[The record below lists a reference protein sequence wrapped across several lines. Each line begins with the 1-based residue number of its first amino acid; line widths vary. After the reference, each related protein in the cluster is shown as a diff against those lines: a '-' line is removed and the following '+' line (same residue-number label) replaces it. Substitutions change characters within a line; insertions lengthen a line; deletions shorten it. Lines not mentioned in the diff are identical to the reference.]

1 MSALLI
7 GVNCIAIIGFAIG
20 FQRSFVVDLQKFYW
34 FAFFFKWLAALSL
47 GLVYMYYYPGGDT
60 WTYFEEAKKLS
71 LLATSDFSQFWDLFL
86 ASNDTSTVTHFLYVH
101 DRSFLF
107 VKIVSLL
114 NLVSGNNYW
123 VTASYFSLVSFFS
136 SWFLFIQLRR
146 FAPDSTRAA
155 ALAIFLFPSILF
167 WSSGLLKET
176 LAMAAVYYLTA
187 VLIQLLCGAKVQLV
201 QWALVFFS
209 VWIGWSI
216 KYYWL
221 GIFIA
226 AWLSCL
232 FVFILTKNRKIS
244 QRKSGLGWLGLF
256 LLLAAGASF
265 AHPNFHLER
274 VMEVIVSNHDLSVLQ
289 SKGNDY
295 IHYYD
300 LLPTVASMAVNS
312 PWALFSAL
320 FRPMPFEATGLP
332 SVLASLE
339 NLIIFALAVSYLA
352 SARKKSPPFVI
363 PLFVFSVVL
372 CVFLALSTPNFGT
385 LSRYRVG
392 FLPFMIFVFSFRN
405 PLLNYLMNRLSFL
418 TK

>member
-7 GVNCIAIIGFAIG
+7 VVNCIAIIGFAIG
-20 FQRSFVVDLQKFYW
+20 FQRSFGVDLQKFYW
-34 FAFFFKWLAALSL
+34 FAFFIKWLAALYL
-47 GLVYMYYYPGGDT
+47 GLVYTYYYPGGDT

-71 LLATSDFSQFWDLFL
+71 LLATSDFPQFRELFL
-86 ASNDTSTVTHFLYVH
+86 TSNDTSSVTHFLYVH

-114 NLVSGNNYW
+114 NLISLNSYW

-136 SWFLFIQLRR
+136 SWFLLVQLRR
-146 FAPDSTRAA
+146 FVPDSTRAA
-155 ALAIFLFPSILF
+155 VVAIFLFPSILF

-176 LAMAAVYYLTA
+176 LAMAAIYYLTA
-187 VLIQLLCGAKVQLV
+187 VLIQLLGGAKVRLV
-201 QWALVFFS
+201 QWALVFLS
-209 VWIGWSI
+209 LWIGWSI

-221 GIFIA
+221 GIFVA
-226 AWLSCL
+226 AWLSSL
-232 FVFILTKNRKIS
+232 FVFLLTRNTKIS
-244 QRKSGLGWLGLF
+244 QRKSGLGWLGVF
-256 LLLAAGASF
+256 LLLAAAASF

-274 VMEVIVSNHDLSVLQ
+274 VMEVIVSNHDLSALQ
-289 SKGNDY
+289 SKGNNY

-320 FRPMPFEATGLP
+320 FRPLPFEATGLP

-339 NLIIFALAVSYLA
+339 NLIILVLAVSYLA
-352 SARKKSPPFVI
+352 SARKKSPSFAI
-363 PLFVFSVVL
+363 PLIVFSVVL

-392 FLPFMIFVFSFRN
+392 FLPFLIFVFSFRN
-405 PLLNYLMNRLSFL
+405 PLLNYLTRRISFF

>member
-7 GVNCIAIIGFAIG
+7 VNCIAIIGFAIG
-20 FQRSFVVDLQKFYW
+20 FQRSFGVDLQKFYW
-34 FAFFFKWLAALSL
+34 FAFFIKWLAALSL
-47 GLVYMYYYPGGDT
+47 GLVYTYYYPGGDT

-71 LLATSDFSQFWDLFL
+71 LLATSDFSQFRELFL
-86 ASNDTSTVTHFLYVH
+86 TSNDTSTVTHFLYVH

-114 NLVSGNNYW
+114 NLISGNSYW

-136 SWFLFIQLRR
+136 SWFLLVQLKR
-146 FAPDSTRAA
+146 FVPDSTRAA
-155 ALAIFLFPSILF
+155 VVAIFLFPSILF

-176 LAMAAVYYLTA
+176 LAMVAIYYLTA
-187 VLIQLLCGAKVQLV
+187 VLIQLLGGAKVRLV
-201 QWALVFFS
+201 QWALVFLS
-209 VWIGWSI
+209 LWIGWST

-221 GIFIA
+221 GIFVA
-226 AWLSCL
+226 AWLSSL
-232 FVFILTKNRKIS
+232 FVFLLTRNTKIS
-244 QRKSGLGWLGLF
+244 QRKSVLGWLGVF
-256 LLLAAGASF
+256 LLLAAAASF
-265 AHPNFHLER
+265 AHPNFRLER
-274 VMEVIVSNHDLSVLQ
+274 VMEVIVSNHDLSVLH
-289 SKGNDY
+289 SKGNNY

-339 NLIIFALAVSYLA
+339 NLIILVLAVSYLA
-352 SARKKSPPFVI
+352 SARKKSPSFAI
-363 PLFVFSVVL
+363 PLIVFSVVL

-392 FLPFMIFVFSFRN
+392 FLPFLIFVFSFRN
-405 PLLNYLMNRLSFL
+405 PLLNYLTRRISFF

>member
-34 FAFFFKWLAALSL
+34 FAFFIKWFAALSL

-71 LLATSDFSQFWDLFL
+71 LLATSDFSQFRELFL

-155 ALAIFLFPSILF
+155 VLAIFLFPSILF

-187 VLIQLLCGAKVQLV
+187 VLIQLLCGAKVRLM
-201 QWALVFFS
+201 QWALVFLS

-320 FRPMPFEATGLP
+320 FRPMPFEASGLP
-332 SVLASLE
+332 SVLASME
-339 NLIIFALAVSYLA
+339 NLIIFVLAVSYLA

-392 FLPFMIFVFSFRN
+392 FLPFMIFVFSLRN

>member
-34 FAFFFKWLAALSL
+34 FAFFIKWLAALSL

-155 ALAIFLFPSILF
+155 VLAIFLFPSILF

-187 VLIQLLCGAKVQLV
+187 VLIQLLCGAKVNLV

-300 LLPTVASMAVNS
+300 LLPTVASVAVNS

-339 NLIIFALAVSYLA
+339 NLIIFVLAVSYLA

-392 FLPFMIFVFSFRN
+392 FLPFMIFVFSLRN

>member
-7 GVNCIAIIGFAIG
+7 VNCIAIIGFAIG
-20 FQRSFVVDLQKFYW
+20 FQRSFGVDLQKFYW
-34 FAFFFKWLAALSL
+34 FAFFIKWLAALSL
-47 GLVYMYYYPGGDT
+47 GLVYTYYYPGGDT

-71 LLATSDFSQFWDLFL
+71 LLATSDFSQFRELFL
-86 ASNDTSTVTHFLYVH
+86 TSNDTSTVTHFLYVH

-114 NLVSGNNYW
+114 NLISGNSYW

-136 SWFLFIQLRR
+136 SWFLLVQLRR
-146 FAPDSTRAA
+146 FVPDSTRAA
-155 ALAIFLFPSILF
+155 AVAIFLFPSILF

-176 LAMAAVYYLTA
+176 LAMAAIYYLTA
-187 VLIQLLCGAKVQLV
+187 VLIQLLGGAKVRLV
-201 QWALVFFS
+201 QWALAFLS
-209 VWIGWSI
+209 LWIGWST

-221 GIFIA
+221 GIFVA
-226 AWLSCL
+226 AWLSSL
-232 FVFILTKNRKIS
+232 FVFLLTRNTKIS
-244 QRKSGLGWLGLF
+244 QRKSVLGWLGVF
-256 LLLAAGASF
+256 LLLAAAASF

-274 VMEVIVSNHDLSVLQ
+274 VMEVIVSNHDLSALQ
-289 SKGNDY
+289 SKGNNY

-320 FRPMPFEATGLP
+320 FRPLPFEATGLP

-339 NLIIFALAVSYLA
+339 NLIILVLAVSYLA
-352 SARKKSPPFVI
+352 SARKKSPSFAI
-363 PLFVFSVVL
+363 PLIVFSVVL

-392 FLPFMIFVFSFRN
+392 FLPFLIFVFSFRN
-405 PLLNYLMNRLSFL
+405 PLLNYLTRRISFF

>member
-7 GVNCIAIIGFAIG
+7 VNCIAIIGFAIG
-20 FQRSFVVDLQKFYW
+20 FQRSFGVDLQKFYW
-34 FAFFFKWLAALSL
+34 FAFFIKWLAALSL
-47 GLVYMYYYPGGDT
+47 GLVYTYYYPGGDT
-60 WTYFEEAKKLS
+60 WTCFEEAKKLS
-71 LLATSDFSQFWDLFL
+71 LLATSDFSQFRELFL
-86 ASNDTSTVTHFLYVH
+86 TSNDTSSVTHFLYVH

-114 NLVSGNNYW
+114 NLISGNSYW

-136 SWFLFIQLRR
+136 SWFLLVQLRR
-146 FAPDSTRAA
+146 FVPDSTRAA

-176 LAMAAVYYLTA
+176 LAMAAIYYLTA
-187 VLIQLLCGAKVQLV
+187 VLIQLLGGSKVRLA
-201 QWALVFFS
+201 QWALAFLS
-209 VWIGWSI
+209 LWIGWST

-221 GIFIA
+221 GIFVA
-226 AWLSCL
+226 AWLSSL
-232 FVFILTKNRKIS
+232 FVFLLARNTKIS
-244 QRKSGLGWLGLF
+244 QRKSVLGWLGVF
-256 LLLAAGASF
+256 LLLAAAASF

-274 VMEVIVSNHDLSVLQ
+274 VMEVIVSNHDLSALQ
-289 SKGNDY
+289 SKGNNY

-320 FRPMPFEATGLP
+320 FRPLPFEATGLP

-339 NLIIFALAVSYLA
+339 NLIILVLAVSYLA
-352 SARKKSPPFVI
+352 SARKKSPSFAI
-363 PLFVFSVVL
+363 PLIVFSVVL

-392 FLPFMIFVFSFRN
+392 FLPFLIFVFSLRN
-405 PLLNYLMNRLSFL
+405 PLLNYLTRRISFF

>member
-7 GVNCIAIIGFAIG
+7 VNCIAIIGFAIG
-20 FQRSFVVDLQKFYW
+20 FQRSFGVDLQKFYW
-34 FAFFFKWLAALSL
+34 FAFFIKWLAALSL
-47 GLVYMYYYPGGDT
+47 GLVYTYYYPGGDT

-71 LLATSDFSQFWDLFL
+71 LLATSDFPQFRELFL
-86 ASNDTSTVTHFLYVH
+86 TSNDTSTVTHFLYVH

-114 NLVSGNNYW
+114 NLISGNSYW

-136 SWFLFIQLRR
+136 SWFLLVQLRR
-146 FAPDSTRAA
+146 FVPDSTRAA

-176 LAMAAVYYLTA
+176 LAMAAIYYLTA
-187 VLIQLLCGAKVQLV
+187 VLIQLLGGAKVRLV
-201 QWALVFFS
+201 QWALAFLS
-209 VWIGWSI
+209 LWIGWST

-221 GIFIA
+221 GIFVA
-226 AWLSCL
+226 AWLSSL
-232 FVFILTKNRKIS
+232 FVFLLTRNTKIS
-244 QRKSGLGWLGLF
+244 QRKSVLGWLGVF
-256 LLLAAGASF
+256 LLLAAAASF

-274 VMEVIVSNHDLSVLQ
+274 VMEVIVSNHDLSALQ
-289 SKGNDY
+289 SKGNNY

-320 FRPMPFEATGLP
+320 FRPLPFEATGLP

-339 NLIIFALAVSYLA
+339 NLIILVLAVSYLA
-352 SARKKSPPFVI
+352 SERKKSPSFAI
-363 PLFVFSVVL
+363 PLIVFSVVL

-392 FLPFMIFVFSFRN
+392 FLPFLIFVFSLRN
-405 PLLNYLMNRLSFL
+405 PLLNYLTRRISFF